1 MAASGDRVPQRG
13 PLRVALLGC
22 GTVGCE
28 VFRLLREQAT
38 DLAARVGAPLQ
49 VAGVAVR
56 DPDGRARDRRGGG
69 ATWSRPTPWRW

>member
-1 MAASGDRVPQRG
+1 MTGLEGFAAEGTSMAASGDRIPQRG

-22 GTVGCE
+22 GTVGSE

-49 VAGVAVR
+49 V
-56 DPDGRARDRRGGG
+56 
-69 ATWSRPTPWRW
+69 